1 MCEKAIEDILKKHGI
16 TRAIDVSELYL
27 AKKAL
32 ASVADLSRF
41 PMMTYLWL
49 NDNKIR
55 EVCCLRHNYRL
66 TELYLH
72 NNDITSITGC
82 LRHLTS
88 LQVLLL
94 HNNQLKKLGESV
106 SELRRMHF
114 LRTLTFFLN
123 PFAQDPG
130 YRLYVIHYLPSVTLL
145 DRREIK
151 QEDRRAAFNLFNPE
165 RNLVLQSLAFGRRAE
180 ATPIAKTSSNTRKK
194 RDPHSYGGRYSSRRQ
209 QHISPT
215 EGPCDSSST
224 RSVQRSVMQFSSMD
238 WETVPT
244 SQQRHLEDQ
253 PGPHP
258 RIITVQFR

>member
-114 LRTLTFFLN
+114 LRTLK
-123 PFAQDPG
+123 
-130 YRLYVIHYLPSVTLL
+130 
-145 DRREIK
+145 IK